1 MTARMVLFDLGN
13 VVVDWDP
20 TRLYTR
26 LLGNREEAERFYRD
40 ICTLEWHTAH
50 DRGVSMA
57 DNARDLI
64 NRHPQHA
71 DLIRAWDTGWLDMFH
86 GYVAG
91 VPDIIQELNDRN
103 TPLFALTN
111 FPSEKWE
118 DTVSAFPLL
127 DVFADVVISSRE
139 KMVKPDPRI
148 YELTLSRMGSPN
160 PDQVFFIDDRVTN
173 VEAARKVGMHA
184 AQFTNAAQLRAD
196 LKAQGLL

>member
-1 MTARMVLFDLGN
+1 MTPQIVLFDLGN

-57 DNARDLI
+57 DNARGLI
-64 NRHPQHA
+64 ERHPHHA

-86 GYVAG
+86 GYVDG
-91 VPDIIQELNDRN
+91 VPDIIQELNDQN

-111 FPSEKWE
+111 FPYEKWD
-118 DTVSAFPLL
+118 DTVSAFPIL
-127 DVFADVVISSRE
+127 DVFADVVISGKE

-148 YELTLSRMGSPN
+148 YELTLSRLGSPD
-160 PDQVFFIDDRVTN
+160 PRQVFFIDDRAAN
-173 VEAARKVGMHA
+173 VEAARKAGMRA
-184 AQFTNAAQLRAD
+184 TQFTDAVRLRAD
-196 LKAQGLL
+196 LKAQGIL